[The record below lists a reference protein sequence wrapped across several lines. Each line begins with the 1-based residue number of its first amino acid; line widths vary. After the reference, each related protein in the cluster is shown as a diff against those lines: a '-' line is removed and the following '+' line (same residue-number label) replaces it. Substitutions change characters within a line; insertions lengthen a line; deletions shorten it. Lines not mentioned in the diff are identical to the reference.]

1 MLREGRDELTCD
13 LAETYQIFDMRS
25 YPVSLIATL
34 AAGLQETSRIN
45 MKMAGQRL
53 TTTDSLL
60 AIIYDKLN
68 WLCWA
73 KTEDAQHKKNRPKSL
88 FMLLTTDEKEDE
100 SATGFDSPEEFEKRR
115 REILEENNG

>member
-13 LAETYQIFDMRS
+13 LAETYQIFDMHS

-100 SATGFDSPEEFEKRR
+100 SETGFDSPEEFEKRR
-115 REILEENNG
+115 KEILGENDG